1 MLFRS
6 VQKLELTPGGV
17 QRNYL
22 AALES
27 AKLQTYEVRPETLE
41 ANKGFE
47 VSGTGLA
54 RPVAV

>member
-1 MLFRS
+1 M
-6 VQKLELTPGGV
+6 QKLELTPGGV